1 MRKVTIPVA
10 AGRNLA
16 VLVEAAV
23 RNEILKLRGIDS
35 MAEFLARQATQMEK
49 GDDELTQSLV
59 VVSGLSGSGKSIAL
73 KVLEDA
79 GYYCVDNL
87 PATLLLEVADFL
99 ALEAHHERIAV
110 SVDARSASLPALP
123 ENIERLKARGFDC
136 RVIYLE
142 ANTPTLL
149 RRFSETRR
157 RHPVSGDMTLSE
169 AIERERALLAGV
181 APLGQRID
189 TSELQPRVLQNW
201 IRDLLGLG
209 AGALT
214 LLFESFSYKQ
224 GVPLDADWVLD
235 ARMIANPHYDP
246 KLRPYTG
253 RDAPVIEYL
262 EHDALAQQWL
272 ADVRAL
278 LARWLPG
285 DRAREPQ
292 PRDGGDRLHRRPPS
306 LGLPRRAPGRDFPR
320 RMEGARAPPRPFAS
334 GELRIEDL
342 PLFPLL
348 AVLFPGGRLPLRIF
362 EQRYM
367 DMAKACLK
375 DGSPFGVCLI
385 LEGGE
390 VGTPATPAAVGT
402 TAAFRVGTCRSS
414 VCCTYPPAANSASAS
429 AAGACSPTASRARP
443 SKF

>member
-1 MRKVTIPVA
+1 M
-10 AGRNLA
+10 
-16 VLVEAAV
+16 
-23 RNEILKLRGIDS
+23 
-35 MAEFLARQATQMEK
+35 
-49 GDDELTQSLV
+49 
-59 VVSGLSGSGKSIAL
+59 SGLSGSGKSIAL

-149 RRFSETRR
+149 RCFSETRR

-169 AIERERALLAGV
+169 AIERERTLLAGV

-278 LARWLPG
+278 LARWLPEIV
-285 DRAREPQ
+285 REN
-292 PRDGGDRLHRRPPS
+292 RSHVTVAIGCT
-306 LGLPRRAPGRDFPR
+306 
-320 RMEGARAPPRPFAS
+320 
-334 GELRIEDL
+334 
-342 PLFPLL
+342 
-348 AVLFPGGRLPLRIF
+348 GGRHRSVYLAERLA
-362 EQRYM
+362 E
-367 DMAKACLK
+367 
-375 DGSPFGVCLI
+375 
-385 LEGGE
+385 
-390 VGTPATPAAVGT
+390 T
-402 TAAFRVGTCRSS
+402 FRAEWKVLVRHRGLSQ
-414 VCCTYPPAANSASAS
+414 AENSA
-429 AAGACSPTASRARP
+429 
-443 SKF
+443 

>member
-1 MRKVTIPVA
+1 
-10 AGRNLA
+10 
-16 VLVEAAV
+16 
-23 RNEILKLRGIDS
+23 
-35 MAEFLARQATQMEK
+35 
-49 GDDELTQSLV
+49 

-169 AIERERALLAGV
+169 AIERERTLLAGV

-262 EHDALAQQWL
+262 ERDALAQQWL
-272 ADVRAL
+272 TDVRAL
-278 LARWLPG
+278 LARWLPEIVRENRSHVTVAIG
-285 DRAREPQ
+285 CTGGRHRSVYLAERLAETFRARWKVLV
-292 PRDGGDRLHRRPPS
+292 RHR
-306 LGLPRRAPGRDFPR
+306 GLSQA
-320 RMEGARAPPRPFAS
+320 E
-334 GELRIEDL
+334 
-342 PLFPLL
+342 
-348 AVLFPGGRLPLRIF
+348 
-362 EQRYM
+362 
-367 DMAKACLK
+367 
-375 DGSPFGVCLI
+375 
-385 LEGGE
+385 
-390 VGTPATPAAVGT
+390 
-402 TAAFRVGTCRSS
+402 
-414 VCCTYPPAANSASAS
+414 NSA
-429 AAGACSPTASRARP
+429 
-443 SKF
+443 